1 MRSGNMRH
9 KIEFVTIGDVQDEF
23 GGSSEAETHY
33 AYVRVEIKPITGGER
48 FMSNQLFAE
57 ATSQIRCRFI
67 DGITRKHK
75 IKFGTRIFDILDVQN
90 KDEKGIELF
99 IVAKEIL

>member
-1 MRSGNMRH
+1 MRSGSMRH
-9 KIEFVTIGDVQDEF
+9 KIEFVAVGDVRDEM
-23 GGSSEAETHY
+23 GGFSEGETHFDD
-33 AYVRVEIKPITGGER
+33 ARAEIKPISGGER

-67 DGITRKHK
+67 AGVTRKHK
-75 IKFGTRIFDILDVQN
+75 IKFGTRTFDILDVQN
-90 KDEKGIELF
+90 KEEKSAELL

>member
-1 MRSGNMRH
+1 MRSGAMRH
-9 KIEFVTIGDVQDEF
+9 KIEFVTIGEIRDEF
-23 GGSSEAETHY
+23 GGFSEGEIHFDDAR
-33 AYVRVEIKPITGGER
+33 AEIKPISGGER

-67 DGITRKHK
+67 AGITRKHK
-75 IKFGTRIFDILDVQN
+75 IKFGTRTFDILDVQD
-90 KDEKGIELF
+90 KEEKGKELF